1 MDLFQYDF
9 MLRALVGALVIGL
22 AAPALGIYLVQR
34 RLALIGDGIGHVA
47 LTGVGAGLL
56 LNRSPVL
63 VAVIAATLGAIV
75 IELVR
80 SRGRTSGDLALA
92 LLFYGGIAGG
102 VMLVGLSDAGSGKL
116 NAYLFGSLTTTSP
129 GDLVTILVLGV
140 AILVTMLA
148 LRPALFAV
156 CHDEEY
162 ARVSGLPVRA
172 LNLLLAVGTAVTVT
186 IAMRAVGV
194 LLISAPWHGGA
205 DPVGVA
211 YALGAGAC
219 WAAYI
224 LLTQRVGDE
233 VSGIRGLAV
242 SMPVAALIATVVVGP
257 SVFGDLTWPVLLAG
271 LGLAV
276 LLPVVPF
283 VLELLALRRLT
294 TAAFGTLMSLEPAI
308 ALVVGLVALGQ
319 VPGLGAVAGIAFV
332 VVAGIGAERTGAR
345 TGPAGTAPDGR
356 PAPSL
361 EDEAVRLLEDV
372 QVGEGL
378 DDAAGERGGQL
389 LRGEE
394 ARVGRLVGHPGQLAV
409 PLLDPERRGED
420 LVGVPVHVGAGEV
433 GAGVEGERAHP

>member
-102 VMLVGLSDAGSGKL
+102 VMLVGLSDAGSASL
-116 NAYLFGSLTTTSP
+116 NSYLFGSLTTTSP
-129 GDLVTILVLGV
+129 ADLTTILVLGA
-140 AILVTMLA
+140 AILVLMLA

-172 LNLLLAVGTAVTVT
+172 LNLLLAVTTAVTVT

-194 LLISAPWHGGA
+194 LLISALMVV
-205 DPVGVA
+205 PVATAQQVTRGFRSTMTA
-211 YALGAGAC
+211 AMALGLFAAGAGV
-219 WAAYI
+219 W
-224 LLTQRVGDE
+224 
-233 VSGIRGLAV
+233 
-242 SMPVAALIATVVVGP
+242 VAATADTAPGA
-257 SVFGDLTWPVLLAG
+257 SVVLLAIASF
-271 LGLAV
+271 LVVALA
-276 LLPVVPF
+276 
-283 VLELLALRRLT
+283 AAGWRTLRRRST
-294 TAAFGTLMSLEPAI
+294 
-308 ALVVGLVALGQ
+308 
-319 VPGLGAVAGIAFV
+319 
-332 VVAGIGAERTGAR
+332 
-345 TGPAGTAPDGR
+345 PAGT
-356 PAPSL
+356 PAP
-361 EDEAVRLLEDV
+361 EPHEVV
-372 QVGEGL
+372 
-378 DDAAGERGGQL
+378 
-389 LRGEE
+389 LR
-394 ARVGRLVGHPGQLAV
+394 
-409 PLLDPERRGED
+409 
-420 LVGVPVHVGAGEV
+420 
-433 GAGVEGERAHP
+433 

>member
-63 VAVIAATLGAIV
+63 VAVVAATLGAIV

-102 VMLVGLSDAGSGKL
+102 VMLVGLSDASSGSL

-129 GDLVTILVLGV
+129 ADLITIGVLGV

-162 ARVSGLPVRA
+162 VRVSGLPVRA
-172 LNLLLAVGTAVTVT
+172 LNMLLAVGTAVTVT

-194 LLISAPWHGGA
+194 LLISALMVV
-205 DPVGVA
+205 PVATAQQVTRGFRSTMA
-211 YALGAGAC
+211 AAMALGLFAAGAGV
-219 WAAYI
+219 W
-224 LLTQRVGDE
+224 
-233 VSGIRGLAV
+233 
-242 SMPVAALIATVVVGP
+242 VAATADTAPGA
-257 SVFGDLTWPVLLAG
+257 SVVLLAIG
-271 LGLAV
+271 SFLVVALLAAGRR
-276 LLPVVPF
+276 
-283 VLELLALRRLT
+283 ALRR
-294 TAAFGTLMSLEPAI
+294 
-308 ALVVGLVALGQ
+308 
-319 VPGLGAVAGIAFV
+319 
-332 VVAGIGAERTGAR
+332 RT
-345 TGPAGTAPDGR
+345 R
-356 PAPSL
+356 PA
-361 EDEAVRLLEDV
+361 
-372 QVGEGL
+372 
-378 DDAAGERGGQL
+378 AAPVAE
-389 LRGEE
+389 
-394 ARVGRLVGHPGQLAV
+394 P
-409 PLLDPERRGED
+409 PE
-420 LVGVPVHVGAGEV
+420 HEV
-433 GAGVEGERAHP
+433 VLG